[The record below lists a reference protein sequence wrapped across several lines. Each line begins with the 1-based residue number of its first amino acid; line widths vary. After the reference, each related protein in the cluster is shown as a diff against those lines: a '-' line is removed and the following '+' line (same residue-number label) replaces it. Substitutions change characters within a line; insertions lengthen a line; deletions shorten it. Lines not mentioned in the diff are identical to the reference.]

1 MSNKFLL
8 KSGCVEK
15 HPAPPMK
22 PVMLPENLCD
32 MCNIVNT
39 FVIVGGGEGGT
50 TRIRNAMLKME
61 GY

>member
-39 FVIVGGGEGGT
+39 FVMVGGEGGT